1 MTCVEQIAVPFSPR
15 CRFRDGPGDF
25 MQLLLINPR
34 NPLVNITNRNNYW
47 NKYRVWKPLG
57 LLVLAGLTPPEWKV
71 TIIDENVD
79 TPDYLK
85 LPRPD
90 LVGITAFT
98 SQAPRAYEVA
108 AVFRGLGVPVAM
120 GGIHAT
126 MRHEEAAQRVDVV
139 VTGEAES
146 VWAQVLKD
154 AVHRTLQ
161 PLYAGGQE
169 GMENTPLARH
179 DLLPTGYQ
187 LGAIQTT
194 RGCPLNCSFCSVSTF
209 NGRTYR
215 HRAVDA
221 VVAEF
226 RTIREKVV
234 LVVDDNLIGT
244 RLDHIARAKDL
255 FRAMIKARLKK
266 QWICQA
272 TINMA
277 DDEELLRL
285 ARRAGC
291 AGVFIGF
298 ESASEAGLIEVHKKY
313 NLQKARDFRKSVR
326 RIQRHNI
333 TVAGS
338 FIMGLDVDR
347 PGIGR
352 EIADAA
358 NRYGVDVLNAMILT
372 PLPGTA
378 LWQKMEEEGRII
390 ADQFP
395 EHWKYYTLTLPVG
408 RYRNFSQE
416 EIMGEIDAC
425 TRRFY
430 SLRGIVRRVARNT
443 WKWNRPVLTLVANL
457 TYRTNHGRSRKISE
471 EFKRVCDRLR
481 PGDLLPAT
489 GENLH
494 VRAPA
499 LAMIDA
505 RMSPRR

>member
-1 MTCVEQIAVPFSPR
+1 MRLV
-15 CRFRDGPGDF
+15 
-25 MQLLLINPR
+25 LINPR
-34 NPLVNITNRNNYW
+34 NPLVNITNRRNFW

-57 LLVLAGLTPPEWKV
+57 LLVLAGLTPSEWEI
-71 TIIDENVD
+71 TIVDENVNQ
-79 TPDYLK
+79 PDYLK

-108 AVFRGLGVPVAM
+108 AIFRARGVPVVM

-126 MRHEEAAQRVDVV
+126 MRQEEAAQRVDSV

-146 VWAQVLKD
+146 VWTRVLTD
-154 AVHRTLQ
+154 VARGDLQ
-161 PLYAGGQE
+161 PLYSGGQE
-169 GMENTPLARH
+169 GMEKTPLARH
-179 DLLPTGYQ
+179 DLLSTGYQ

-194 RGCPLNCSFCSVSTF
+194 RGCPLNCSFCSVSSF

-226 RTIREKVV
+226 QTIREKLV

-244 RLDHIARAKDL
+244 RQDHIARAKEL
-255 FRAMIKARLKK
+255 FRAMIKAKLKK
-266 QWICQA
+266 RWICQA

-298 ESASEAGLIEVHKKY
+298 ESTSEEGLIEVHKKY

-347 PGIGR
+347 PGIGLQ
-352 EIADAA
+352 IAGAA
-358 NRYGVDVLNAMILT
+358 DKYGVDVLNAMILT

-378 LWQKMEEEGRII
+378 LWEKMEGEGRIH

-408 RYRNFSQE
+408 RYRHLSMD
-416 EIMGEIDAC
+416 EIMDEIDVC

-430 SLRGIVRRVARNT
+430 SLSGILRRVSRNT
-443 WKWNRPVLTLVANL
+443 WKWNRPVLTLVSNL
-457 TYRTNHGRSRKISE
+457 TYRSNHGRSRKIGE
-471 EFKRVCDRLR
+471 EFKHVLDRLR
-481 PGDLLPAT
+481 AGDLLPAT
-489 GENLH
+489 GPNRH
-494 VRAPA
+494 VHAAGSTDSRRAYN
-499 LAMIDA
+499 AM
-505 RMSPRR
+505 S

>member
-1 MTCVEQIAVPFSPR
+1 MH
-15 CRFRDGPGDF
+15 
-25 MQLLLINPR
+25 LLLINPR
-34 NPLVNITNRNNYW
+34 NPLVNITNRKNYW
-47 NKYRVWKPLG
+47 NRYRVWKPLG
-57 LLVLAGLTPPEWKV
+57 LLVLAGLTPPEWDITV
-71 TIIDENVD
+71 VDENVD
-79 TPDYLK
+79 APDYAK
-85 LPRPD
+85 MPRPD

-108 AVFRGLGVPVAM
+108 SVFRGRGVPVVM

-126 MRHEEAAQRVDVV
+126 MREKEAAKRVDVV

-154 AVHRTLQ
+154 AARGALE

-169 GMENTPLARH
+169 GMERTPLARH

-215 HRAVDA
+215 RRSIED

-226 RTIREKVV
+226 RLIREKLV

-244 RLDHIARAKDL
+244 RRDHIARAKDL
-255 FRAMIKARLKK
+255 FRAMIEADLGK

-277 DDEELLRL
+277 DDEELLQL

-298 ESASEAGLIEVHKKY
+298 ESASDEGLIELHKKY
-313 NLQKARDFRKSVR
+313 NMQKERDFGASVR
-326 RIQRHNI
+326 RIQRHGI
-333 TVAGS
+333 SVAGS

-352 EIADAA
+352 QIADTA
-358 NRYGVDVLNAMILT
+358 NRYGVDILNAMCLT
-372 PLPGTA
+372 PLPGTD
-378 LWQKMEEEGRII
+378 LWKKMEEEGRIV

-395 EHWKYYTLTLPVG
+395 EDWKWYTLTLPVG
-408 RYRNFSQE
+408 RYRHLSLDGIME
-416 EIMGEIDAC
+416 ELDAC
-425 TRRFY
+425 TRKFY
-430 SLRGIVRRVARNT
+430 SLQGILRRVGRNV
-443 WKWNRPVLTLVANL
+443 WKRQHPVLTLFGNL
-457 TYRTNHGRSRKISE
+457 TYRSNHRTSRKVGQ
-471 EFKRVCDRLR
+471 EFKRACARLQ
-481 PGDLLPAT
+481 PAHPLPAT
-489 GENLH
+489 GDNRH
-494 VRAPA
+494 V
-499 LAMIDA
+499 LAA
-505 RMSPRR
+505 GFGAQQSSRRVQV